1 MMKAEATPRLPTP
14 FFFVALLLF
23 SFPPFR
29 SRVRRGNRSPVASSP
44 SQHSPHKPKTQALR
58 SSLPAQD
65 PSPHA
70 LTLAPLAQRPLLFA
84 FFSRSPRSKQLSA
97 HNVRARSRF
106 ARLPRAQT
114 AADGE
119 WRGTW
124 GRRGERGRG
133 LTGPRRPTCAGASRS
148 LSPSF
153 RPNRHIS
160 LGGGHPASRRRT
172 SLTPTSHPP
181 LPHPTVR
188 PLHP

>member
-1 MMKAEATPRLPTP
+1 MMKAEATLRLPTP

-29 SRVRRGNRSPVASSP
+29 SRVRRGNRSPVASSS

-133 LTGPRRPTCAGASRS
+133 VTGPRRPACAGASRS
-148 LSPSF
+148 LSLVSSKPPHLS
-153 RPNRHIS
+153 R
-160 LGGGHPASRRRT
+160 GAHPRSRRRT